1 MSGLKWRDGKDVTF
15 YWQYEAA
22 PVVDVTPYIIV
33 DNQRISPV
41 GWFPQPGSAADERE
55 GREEQTFGIVDRITI
70 SREAWE
76 KSRRCE
82 VHSGNDLTTSNDLPN
97 QPPVA
102 TRPLL
107 AYLPKKLS

>member
-41 GWFPQPGSAADERE
+41 GWFPQPGSAAAERE
-55 GREEQTFGIVDRITI
+55 DRKSGPSVLLTESRFQGRPGKNPGGARSTVGMI
-70 SREAWE
+70 
-76 KSRRCE
+76 
-82 VHSGNDLTTSNDLPN
+82 
-97 QPPVA
+97 
-102 TRPLL
+102 
-107 AYLPKKLS
+107 